1 MFHTSTQRRCWLL
14 ENCEC
19 IAEGQTN
26 ANREYRE
33 HWPESNPELEV
44 PEFLAYHEERL
55 FIVYY
60 SHVVMDICSQ
70 LTPPAPLST
79 TGTAMLYFKRF
90 YLNTSVMEFHPKDV
104 AFLCVYLACKVDEHN
119 ISIDQFMGQA
129 ASDRPEIAR
138 FVIDNELLMI
148 TKLSFHLTVH
158 SPFRALEGF
167 IVDMRAR
174 GHLSSSSL
182 TTARSAIDRMARQS
196 LYTDVALLYPPSQ
209 IALAV
214 LRRCLGKEAVDA
226 YVRAVVATSEKLQS
240 TLIAS
245 LAAIADILANFQF
258 PSRDMVD
265 AIEEKL
271 AAGCR
276 DLEHDPADECYRAR
290 EARRGAERSAQK
302 RGVYREAEEVAYA
315 EQKILAQEL
324 IMSVS

>member
-1 MFHTSTQRRCWLL
+1 MFHASTQRRFWLV

-19 IAEGQTN
+19 IAEGQTV

-33 HWPESNPELEV
+33 CWPERNPEAEV

-60 SHVVMDICSQ
+60 SHIVMDICSQ

-90 YLNTSVMEFHPKDV
+90 YLNTSVMEFHPRDV

-148 TKLSFHLTVH
+148 SKLSFHLTVH

-167 IVDMRAR
+167 LVDLRAR
-174 GHLSSSSL
+174 GHLSSSTLSNV
-182 TTARSAIDRMARQS
+182 RSAIDKMLKQS
-196 LYTDVALLYPPSQ
+196 LYTDAALLYPPSQ

-214 LRRCLGKEAVDA
+214 LRRCLGKDVIDKYIREVI
-226 YVRAVVATSEKLQS
+226 ATNEKLQS
-240 TLIAS
+240 TLISS
-245 LAAIADILANFQF
+245 LAAITDILANFQF
-258 PSRDMVD
+258 PSRDMIE

-276 DLEHDPADECYRAR
+276 DTENDPTDERYRER
-290 EARRGAERSAQK
+290 EMRRGAERSAQK
-302 RGVYREAEEVAYA
+302 RGMYREAEEVANA

-324 IMSVS
+324 IMSP